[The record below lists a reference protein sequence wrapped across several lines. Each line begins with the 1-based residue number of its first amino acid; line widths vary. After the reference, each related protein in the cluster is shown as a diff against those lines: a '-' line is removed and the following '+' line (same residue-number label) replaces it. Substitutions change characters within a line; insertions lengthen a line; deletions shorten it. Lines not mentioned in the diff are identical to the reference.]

1 MTVVVYH
8 LRIIYVFALR
18 CLMTIDSCCKRLYS
32 CSRCAFSTL
41 RYDKLKEHL
50 HKQHKVGSAPE
61 RRVRI
66 TDLVN
71 LHDMATSL
79 QGSVCQPVLP
89 AESVQEQ
96 SLDPADTAV
105 VGQTV
110 SCVVDLNACSE
121 TQQAVVDGSVV
132 VVEPADFLLASVHIQ
147 SLKLNIS
154 AASGETG
161 VAAGVVNA
169 SSLSVDA
176 DSAKEN

>member
-1 MTVVVYH
+1 
-8 LRIIYVFALR
+8 
-18 CLMTIDSCCKRLYS
+18 
-32 CSRCAFSTL
+32 
-41 RYDKLKEHL
+41 
-50 HKQHKVGSAPE
+50 
-61 RRVRI
+61 
-66 TDLVN
+66 
-71 LHDMATSL
+71 
-79 QGSVCQPVLP
+79 
-89 AESVQEQ
+89 
-96 SLDPADTAV
+96 LDPADTAV